1 MTDSAST
8 PPLPLSPDYERRF
21 GGVARLYGN
30 AALARF
36 RSAHVCVVGIGG
48 VGSWTVEAL
57 ARSGVGALTLVDLD
71 HIAES
76 NINRQLHALDSTLG
90 QAKIEAMAA
99 RIHQINPDCQ
109 VVGVDDFVAPD
120 NLDTLLGGLPAVD
133 VLVDAID
140 GVRAKTALLAWCR
153 GRGIT
158 VVTCGAAGGQL
169 DPCRIRVEDL
179 ARTTQDPLLAK
190 VRGQLRKF
198 HGFPR
203 DAKKKFAIAAVYSEE
218 PLRYP
223 DAACAPPGGGGAPL
237 NCAGFGSAVAVTASF
252 GLTAASVA
260 LGKLA
265 ATAPAA

>member
-1 MTDSAST
+1 MTDSASS
-8 PPLPLSPDYERRF
+8 PLPLSSDYERRF
-21 GGVARLYGN
+21 GGVARLYGA
-30 AALARF
+30 AALERF

-48 VGSWTVEAL
+48 VGSWAVEAL

-76 NINRQLHALDSTLG
+76 NINRQLHALDSSLG

-99 RIHQINPDCQ
+99 RVHQINPECQ
-109 VVGVDDFVAPD
+109 VVGVDDFVTPD
-120 NLDTLLGGLPAVD
+120 NLDSLLSALPTVD

-153 GRGIT
+153 RRSIA

-169 DPCRIRVEDL
+169 DPCRIRVDDL

-203 DAKKKFAIAAVYSEE
+203 DAKKKFSIAAVYSEE

-223 DAACAPPGGGGAPL
+223 DAACTSPGGGGAPL
-237 NCAGFGSAVAVTASF
+237 NCAGFGSAVVVTASF
-252 GLTAASVA
+252 GVTAASVA